1 MKTLLNV
8 TVSAVALF
16 CIMAFAKIEVN
27 RKEATTV
34 NPIVSETIHA
44 VTSSTIITAE
54 EINIEVKDHTSFLN
68 AIGHFESSNRYDIVN
83 RFGYM
88 GRYQFGSS
96 TLKSLDINVSR
107 KTFLNSPD
115 LQEEAMDRLLTHN
128 YKSLRKFINKYEGK
142 YIHGVLI
149 TKSGVLAAAHL
160 AGAGNVRKFFRKGYE
175 FKDGNGTKMTS
186 YMKVFSGYKLDI

>member
-34 NPIVSETIHA
+34 NPIVPETIHA
-44 VTSSTIITAE
+44 VTSSTKITAE
-54 EINIEVKDHTSFLN
+54 EIKIEVKDHTSFLN